1 MPPEVEAEISRS
13 REFSKTIKKKCGGG
27 IGVIG
32 NTATQGS
39 VSLDK
44 KMKMDEL
51 LDMQKEA
58 SELYYVITPEMLTL
72 NEYV

>member
-1 MPPEVEAEISRS
+1 M
-13 REFSKTIKKKCGGG
+13 
-27 IGVIG
+27 
-32 NTATQGS
+32 
-39 VSLDK
+39 DK